1 MGMLDLGA
9 LDDTVVV
16 WPNNANFPKPSTM
29 HLEQCQWKVI
39 SMLGWAAVVPQM
51 MMGTKNQHVKHT
63 HQMMMVAPWKMRM
76 KSSGCHQKKELGIE
90 KKTEGADEE
99 LISLEG
105 NGSCPLK
112 KIANNLK
119 TVCVQCCV

>member
-1 MGMLDLGA
+1 MLDLGA
-9 LDDTVVV
+9 LNDTVVV
-16 WPNNANFPKPSTM
+16 WPDNANFPKPSTDAFRTV
-29 HLEQCQWKVI
+29 LVEVI
-39 SMLGWAAVVPQM
+39 GMLGWAAVVPQM

-63 HQMMMVAPWKMRM
+63 HQMMMVAPWKMQM

-99 LISLEG
+99 QIGPEG